1 MTSLGEFQIGNPN
14 SQLLAWLIVPCVIA
28 AIYAAVWR
36 RRAQSSLATPARLP
50 LILGPA
56 RHRRTAV
63 RTLLVL
69 ASILLLVLASL
80 DIRWGKVTREV
91 PQSGIEVVFALDVS
105 RSMLAQDVAPD
116 RLGRAKQMIKDTMSE
131 MAGDAVGL
139 VLFAGESRQAI
150 PVTSHYEEFRQRI
163 DDVSPMDIFR
173 GGSRLGDA
181 IRVARKAFLI
191 DSTSSKAIVLLTD
204 GEDMESDPVEA
215 ARTAFEEDGI
225 RVFAIGLGDTE
236 KGSPIPIISR
246 NGKQYVQ
253 HRGETVQSKL
263 DGRVLQQIAD
273 ASGGAYIP
281 AGTKQVN
288 MADFYAGYL
297 EPLPD
302 SITETQSVDNY
313 EARFQWFLAPAIG
326 LLMLEL
332 ILAGRR
338 EKQLGSP

>member
-1 MTSLGEFQIGNPN
+1 VTSLGEVQIGNPN
-14 SQLLAWLIVPCVIA
+14 YQLLAWLIVPCFGA
-28 AIYAAVWR
+28 AIYAVAWR
-36 RRAQSSLATPARLP
+36 RRARSSLATPSRLP
-50 LILGPA
+50 LILSDA
-56 RHRRTAV
+56 RQRRTAV
-63 RTLLVL
+63 RPFLVL
-69 ASILLLVLASL
+69 LSIMLLGLAAMDL
-80 DIRWGKVTREV
+80 RWGKVTREV

-116 RLGRAKQMIKDTMSE
+116 RLGRAKQMIIDTMSE

-163 DDVSPMDIFR
+163 DDVSPMDIYR

-181 IRVARKAFLI
+181 IRVARKAFLNE
-191 DSTSSKAIVLLTD
+191 STSSKAIVLLTD

-225 RVFAIGLGDTE
+225 RVFTIGLGDRE
-236 KGSPIPIISR
+236 QGSPIPITSR
-246 NGKQYVQ
+246 SGQKYVQ

-273 ASGGAYIP
+273 ASGGDYIP

-297 EPLPD
+297 DPLPD
-302 SITETQSVDNY
+302 SVTETQSVDNY

-326 LLMLEL
+326 LLMLEIFL
-332 ILAGRR
+332 SGHRR
-338 EKQLGSP
+338 D